1 MKLKSVLDNIFG
13 ISGIDELYTS
23 KMLKI
28 NSTDNSID
36 LYDNNKDQ
44 KFIVSLSYS
53 NFKKVFIPAVYAV
66 TGALV
71 YSFYWIFNSDH
82 YYIAAGLASYGF
94 YAVVAN
100 SIKKNIVIT
109 TINDILKATNLLW
122 ISFGTWNYILFNNVF
137 EQKELAANAYLYL
150 NVIILAVG
158 FIRTFLSFDK
168 TIEVLKTEEEI
179 DC

>member
-13 ISGIDELYTS
+13 ISGIDELCTN

-28 NSTDNSID
+28 NSVDNSID
-36 LYDNNKDQ
+36 FYDNKNQ
-44 KFIVSLSYS
+44 KFITKFSYR
-53 NFKKVFIPAVYAV
+53 NFKKVFMPTVYVV

-71 YSFYWIFNSDH
+71 YSLYWIFNSDH

-100 SIKKNIVIT
+100 SIKKNIVIP
-109 TINDILKATNLLW
+109 TINDILKSVILLL
-122 ISFGTWNYILFNNVF
+122 ISFGTWNYILFNNAF

-150 NVIILAVG
+150 NGIILAIS

-168 TIEVLKTEEEI
+168 TIEALKTEKEI
-179 DC
+179 D

>member
-36 LYDNNKDQ
+36 LYDNKDQ

-94 YAVVAN
+94 YEIVAN
-100 SIKKNIVIT
+100 SIKNDVKIP
-109 TINDILKATNLLW
+109 TINDILKSVILLL
-122 ISFGTWNYILFNNVF
+122 ISFGTWNYILFNNAF

-150 NVIILAVG
+150 NGIILAIS

-168 TIEVLKTEEEI
+168 TIEALKTEKEI
-179 DC
+179 D